1 MPRPRKPES
10 VKELSGTA
18 RPDRKIKVAPSGDRL
33 LIEALKPPKIL
44 SRAARAEWKI
54 LAPRVAALGL
64 LTTTTVRSFQLLC
77 ETLSTIHEAEALVAK
92 NGFTIPTKDGGQKK
106 NPAVSI
112 LEIARSQ
119 ARQLFAEFGLTP
131 PIEAICR
138 YDGIATTFRKSICQ
152 VQPTCTGKLA
162 RVFSGPRRRAPE
174 APLRCQ
180 TLPIT
185 SPATSSR

>member
-1 MPRPRKPES
+1 MARPRKPES

-18 RPDRKIKVAPSGDRL
+18 RPDRKIKFAPSGDRL

-44 SRAARAEWKI
+44 SRPARAEWKI

-77 ETLSTIHEAEALVAK
+77 ETLSTVREAEALVAK

-112 LEIARSQ
+112 LEIARGQ

-131 PIEAICR
+131 R
-138 YDGIATTFRKSICQ
+138 SRQSVDTTASLLPSSNPFAKFNPPAPGSLRAFLQ
-152 VQPTCTGKLA
+152 EEEP
-162 RVFSGPRRRAPE
+162 GPKRH
-174 APLRCQ
+174 
-180 TLPIT
+180 
-185 SPATSSR
+185 